1 MARININDFDDKTLE
16 KVKKMAEKRGC
27 TSKKNPG
34 IVDFV
39 FNDYLNMCELN
50 QFENPLLI
58 KMMQQIFKS
67 ELELTEQ
74 HLGGRTLKLLSD
86 LTINLSVLTQMFF
99 DNLTRF
105 DDKAE
110 AMAIYDTYRKNAVEQ
125 LRETRSP
132 ITYSQL
138 VKENDHE

>member
-1 MARININDFDDKTLE
+1 MARINIRNIEDETLE

-27 TSKKNPG
+27 QSETISG
-34 IVDFV
+34 IIEFV
-39 FNDYLNMCELN
+39 LTDYLNLSELN

-58 KMMQQIFKS
+58 KMMQQILKS

-105 DDKAE
+105 DDQAE
-110 AMAIYDTYRKNAVEQ
+110 AMAIYEIYRKNAVEQ